1 MNLHVLVPALY
12 TTLARVYNEIYPHIF
27 DYENEFDFY
36 KSIFEKFTCHK
47 ILELACGTGLLAKY
61 LIAAGY
67 EYLGLD
73 LHEEMLAL
81 ARENNPTGKFIQGDM
96 RHLNLQEKFDA
107 VLIAGKSMSHL
118 LTNADI
124 LKCFGSIH
132 KVLQPNGILV
142 FDAYDA
148 NGEIGDWI
156 DEGEQEVN
164 ADGKVYR
171 IQGKYTKLLD
181 TGWTA
186 RWVLTYTL
194 PDGPQITDTMDV
206 RSYTM
211 DELRLLLRLIPFDV
225 KVVSTFTENALI
237 AVGQKSG

>member
-1 MNLHVLVPALY
+1 MPALY
-12 TTLARVYNEIYPHIF
+12 TTLARVYNEIYPFIF

-36 KSIFEKFTCHK
+36 KSIFDKFQCRK
-47 ILELACGTGLLAKY
+47 ILELACGTGLLAKH
-61 LIAAGY
+61 LINGGY

-81 ARENNPTGKFIQGDM
+81 ARDNNPMGKFLQGDM
-96 RHLNLQEKFDA
+96 RYLNLQEKFDA

-124 LKCFGSIH
+124 LACFGSIH

-156 DEGEQEVN
+156 DEGEQEVVTD
-164 ADGKVYR
+164 DGTRYR
-171 IQGKYTKLLD
+171 ITGKYTKLLD

-186 RWVLTYTL
+186 RWELTYTL
-194 PDGPQITDTMDV
+194 PDGNRISDTMDV

-211 DELRLLLRLIPFDV
+211 DEIRLLLRLIPFDA
-225 KVVSTFTENALI
+225 KVVSTFTENTLI
-237 AVGQKSG
+237 AVGQKE

>member
-1 MNLHVLVPALY
+1 MPALY
-12 TTLARVYNEIYPHIF
+12 TTLARVYNTIYPYIF

-36 KSIFEKFTCHK
+36 HSIFQKFQCRK
-47 ILELACGTGLLAKY
+47 ILELACGTGLLAQY
-61 LIAAGY
+61 LIRGGY

-73 LHEEMLAL
+73 LHQEMLTV
-81 ARENNPTGKFIQGDM
+81 ARENNPGGKFLQGDM
-96 RHLNLQEKFDA
+96 RHLNFREKFDA

-124 LKCFGSIH
+124 LACFRSIF
-132 KVLQPNGILV
+132 KFLQPSGILV

-148 NGEIGDWI
+148 NAEIGDWI
-156 DEGEQEVN
+156 DEGEQEVSVE
-164 ADGKVYR
+164 GKIYR
-171 IQGKYTKLLD
+171 IRGRYTKLLD

-186 RWVLTYTL
+186 RWELTYNL
-194 PDGPQITDTMDV
+194 PDGGEITDTMDV

-225 KVVSTFTENALI
+225 KVVSTFTENALVV
-237 AVGQKSG
+237 VGQKSE